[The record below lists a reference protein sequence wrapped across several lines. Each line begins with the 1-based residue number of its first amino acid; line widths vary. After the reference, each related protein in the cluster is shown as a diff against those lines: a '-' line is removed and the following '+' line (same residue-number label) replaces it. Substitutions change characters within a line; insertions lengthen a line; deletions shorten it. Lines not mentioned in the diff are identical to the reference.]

1 MREISITEKEEGQRL
16 DKILGK
22 YLNQAPSSFL
32 YKMLRKKNI
41 KLNQKKADGKE
52 KVRAGDVITLYLA
65 DETIEKF
72 QNQALSNMGQIQKE
86 KKKAGQEKNIG
97 EPEVIFENEH
107 ILLLNKPAGLL
118 SQKAAADDISLN
130 EQILVYCLKKGLVT
144 EEELK
149 IRKPSVANRLDRNT
163 TGLIVAGISIKGL
176 TFLSELFRN
185 RTLEKYYYT
194 IVRGEL
200 KKPLSLKGYLKKDE
214 KKNQVTVTDKKM
226 NSADSYIETQY
237 EPLRIANGYTLLKV
251 KLVTGKPHQIR
262 AHLSHIG
269 HPVLGDGKYGDPALN
284 RYWKKEAGLNYQLL
298 HSAVFIFPKLT
309 GEWEEMSLRRFEA
322 KKPLLFEQ
330 IEKKIFG
337 MGRN

>member
-22 YLNQAPSSFL
+22 YLNQAPASFL

-163 TGLIVAGISIKGL
+163 TGLIAAGISIKGL

-226 NSADSYIETQY
+226 DSAEDRKS
-237 EPLRIANGYTLLKV
+237 V
-251 KLVTGKPHQIR
+251 V
-262 AHLSHIG
+262 
-269 HPVLGDGKYGDPALN
+269 
-284 RYWKKEAGLNYQLL
+284 
-298 HSAVFIFPKLT
+298 
-309 GEWEEMSLRRFEA
+309 
-322 KKPLLFEQ
+322 
-330 IEKKIFG
+330 
-337 MGRN
+337 